1 MHPVDI
7 LSTALEGFS
16 GVQLRRTHRLKV
28 CAPRGLSSRAER
40 GTSQLVTHP
49 RTLGRSFAVCAAQDD
64 GALCFGYVGRIL
76 ATTTNAIPIAIRKK
90 EKNCPRVKAPTSD
103 ASGSRKF
110 SQMMRKTA

>member
-1 MHPVDI
+1 MRF
-7 LSTALEGFS
+7 LKSES
-16 GVQLRRTHRLKV
+16 GVEFGRAIDEPPGGESNRSTF
-28 CAPRGLSSRAER
+28 PSSRAQR
-40 GTSQLVTHP
+40 RISQLVTRP
-49 RTLGRSFAVCAAQDD
+49 RTFGRSFAVCAAQDD
-64 GALCFGYVGRIL
+64 GAVCFGYVGRIL